1 MARMIPATIS
11 PEVKSQAER
20 DIFEWLSEL
29 EWGNCIVLHSL
40 GMAEH
45 VDKIFGEI
53 DFVIISDEGVLCVEV
68 KGGVVRRSAGVWE
81 FINRYGRVQEKQEGP
96 YEQAQSNEQ
105 SLRKYLL
112 DRLKSKEDP
121 ICRCAY
127 ASCVMTPDCVM
138 DANDSIDIIP
148 EITFDKRNTKEDLP
162 KYFERSFKYWKD
174 KTMEKHHFS
183 GRHLQD
189 EDKERLVRLLRG
201 DFAFVPAMS
210 LSLQRTDEMLQA
222 VTDEQYAI
230 MRGFSAKRLMVSGAA
245 GTGKT
250 LLAMDQCRKFHAGG
264 FHVLF
269 LCYNRKIAGHVRSIF
284 ETEGLEIDVYTL
296 HAFLLERTGLELVS
310 NSKFYIETLP
320 ETFIESADELM
331 PEEDRYDAIV
341 IDEGQDLMNSYAML
355 CLEYLVKGGLKN
367 GRWSFFYDRNQNL
380 FGRYDELDD
389 IYEQLENYG
398 AVIYELSINCRNTRQ
413 IATETWSVTNVA
425 RADILKTSGE
435 AVGYH
440 MYSDRKEERK
450 EVFKLLKKLFAEGIK
465 RSEVIILSPYRLDNE
480 KNCLY
485 DAKIPPELGTLPLN
499 NYDEPNDEQLRVS
512 TVQAYKGLEAKVV
525 IYTDVKGFK
534 EDDHRMLNYVA
545 MSRARTLLEIFYDK
559 NLEEERLEMMRR
571 GAE

>member
-11 PEVKSQAER
+11 PDVKSQAEK
-20 DIFEWLSEL
+20 DIFGWLSEL
-29 EWGNCIVLHSL
+29 EWENCIVLHSL

-53 DFVIISDEGVLCVEV
+53 DFVIIADEGVLCVEV
-68 KGGVVRRSAGVWE
+68 KGGIVRRNSGIWE
-81 FINRYGRVQEKQEGP
+81 FVNRYGRVHEKREGP

-112 DRLKSKEDP
+112 DRLRSKDDP

-127 ASCVMTPDCVM
+127 ASCVMTPECVM
-138 DANDSIDIIP
+138 DAGESIDIIP
-148 EITFDKRNTKEDLP
+148 EITFDKRNTKDDLP
-162 KYFERSFKYWKD
+162 KFFERVFKYWKD

-183 GRHLQD
+183 GRHLQN
-189 EDKERLVRLLRG
+189 EDKERLVRILRG

-222 VTDEQYAI
+222 VTDEQYAV
-230 MRGFSAKRLMVSGAA
+230 MRGFRAKKLMVSGAA

-264 FHVLF
+264 YRVLF
-269 LCYNRKIAGHVRSIF
+269 LCYNRKIAGYVRSIF

-296 HAFLLERTGLELVS
+296 HAFLLEKTGLKLVS
-310 NSKFYIETLP
+310 DPKFYIETLP
-320 ETFIESADELM
+320 ETFIESAEALM
-331 PEEDRYDAIV
+331 PEDARFDALV

-355 CLEYLVKGGLKN
+355 CLEYLLKGGLKN

-380 FGRYDELDD
+380 FGNYDELDD
-389 IYEQLENYG
+389 IYEQMEDYG
-398 AVIYELSINCRNTRQ
+398 AVNYELSTNCRNTRQ
-413 IATETWSVTNVA
+413 IAAETWALTNVA
-425 RADILKTSGE
+425 KADILKTSGE

-440 MYSDRKEERK
+440 MYSDQKEERK
-450 EVFKLLKKLFAEGIK
+450 ELFKLLRKLFSEGIK

-480 KNCLY
+480 KNCLH
-485 DAKIPPELGTLPLN
+485 DAKIPPELGKLPIN
-499 NYDEPNDEQLRVS
+499 NYDKPDDDTLRVS

-534 EDDHRMLNYVA
+534 DDDNRMLNYVA

-559 NLEEERLEMMRR
+559 NLENERSEMMKNTI
-571 GAE
+571 E